1 MQVVFLVWVL
11 VLGMKDILWDGG
23 LEQAPGAP
31 VAAVPADSIPAGSDV
46 SAAEGP
52 DSPPPPKP

>member
-11 VLGMKDILWDGG
+11 VQGMKDVLWDGG
-23 LEQAPGAP
+23 LEQTP
-31 VAAVPADSIPAGSDV
+31 VAAASAPADSTDV
-46 SAAEGP
+46 LAAEGP